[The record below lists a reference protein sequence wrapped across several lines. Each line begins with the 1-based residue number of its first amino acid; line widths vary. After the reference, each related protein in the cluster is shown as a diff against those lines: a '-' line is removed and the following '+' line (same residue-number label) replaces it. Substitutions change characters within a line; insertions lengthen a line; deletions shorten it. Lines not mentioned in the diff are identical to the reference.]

1 MLYTL
6 NILQFYT
13 SLKQKNIFVVKMKSN
28 SICIFQGPMGGGEL
42 LHHSVNATIVFVF
55 FSNLPHGLTAA
66 LASLVAQMRK
76 NLPVM
81 QETQV

>member
-1 MLYTL
+1 MYLSRTH
-6 NILQFYT
+6 
-13 SLKQKNIFVVKMKSN
+13 
-28 SICIFQGPMGGGEL
+28 GGGGL

-66 LASLVAQMRK
+66 LASLVAQMIK